1 MKKSII
7 FLASFLI
14 CSLLFGCQSQDSQQE
29 TVAQEVLSNLLTAPN
44 EDYQNALLSFDGSSE
59 QEVFDSVSSI
69 MGGHATDALLEALV
83 MDGVGLQL
91 SSVVDGFTSIPGNIV
106 LTETEQAGLYDFEAT
121 VSIHRNNSD
130 PEETTFIGQIR
141 FNSDHKIDLFSMRE
155 LN

>member
-1 MKKSII
+1 
-7 FLASFLI
+7 
-14 CSLLFGCQSQDSQQE
+14 
-29 TVAQEVLSNLLTAPN
+29 
-44 EDYQNALLSFDGSSE
+44 
-59 QEVFDSVSSI
+59 